1 LLCATAAIALAV
13 PLDFAHAQPPSQRRI
28 PYSPAAPL
36 ASPQPA
42 VAILLAQAEYRLTA
56 FEASSSNPS
65 DLAEVESEINL
76 ALLQATGA
84 AERIQ
89 ARRLLRRLK
98 RIESGQ
104 PPLKPEI
111 TQAGY
116 QSRLQTS
123 GMNQA
128 SPGSDPLAPTSINPS
143 SPLAPLAAAAAR
155 LAQYGAPATEA
166 DCAYPTDPGFAPA
179 APGYSMAP
187 TYSVVPVAPIAA
199 AVCTPPP
206 RHYVAFDALGW
217 WMKGDPLPALVTTSP
232 GNTPLSEAGIIGLPT
247 TTVAFGNGN
256 VNDSL
261 RWGGRVT
268 GGVWLDDFQ
277 TFAVEGHYYGFPSV
291 STGFSQTSVFTDG
304 TTDDAILARPFFNT
318 APGTNVQQAV
328 LVAFPGLVV
337 PPSVVNVDGTI
348 TAEEKSSFQSAGI
361 GGRYGLFPYN
371 NPYRVFLLGA
381 YRFIDLN
388 ESLTI
393 SSSSSATVTPFPI
406 PIPTDGTVQIVD
418 SFATR
423 NIFNGGE
430 LGASGEYVHDRWSLA
445 VLKRI
450 ALGNM
455 NQQVKINGRT
465 SAVFDNYVASYAGG
479 VLAQPTNIGTFTQN
493 KFAWIP
499 ELDIKLGYQLLPRM
513 RLTVGYNL
521 TYISSVVRPGGQ
533 VNTNVNTTQIA
544 GQPLVGPPDPTVT
557 MNTTSIW
564 LQGFTTGIDFRF

>member
-1 LLCATAAIALAV
+1 LLCAAAIALAI

-28 PYSPAAPL
+28 PYSQAAPL
-36 ASPQPA
+36 TSPQPA
-42 VAILLAQAEYRLTA
+42 VSMMLAQLENRLTA
-56 FEASSSNPS
+56 LEASRSSPN

-104 PPLKPEI
+104 PPLKPEV

-116 QSRLQTS
+116 QSRLQTN
-123 GMNQA
+123 GVNQA
-128 SPGSDPLAPTSINPS
+128 SPGSDSLAPTSVSPS

-155 LAQYGAPATEA
+155 LAQYGAPAPEA
-166 DCAYPTDPGFAPA
+166 DCAYPTDPGFAAA

-199 AVCTPPP
+199 AVCAPPP

-232 GNTPLSEAGIIGLPT
+232 GNTPLSEAGVIGLPS

-277 TFAVEGHYYGFPSV
+277 TFAIEGHYYGFPSV

-337 PPSVVNVDGTI
+337 PPNVVNVDGTI

-371 NPYRVFLLGA
+371 NPYRVFLLSA

-406 PIPTDGTVQIVD
+406 PIPTDGTIQIVD

-430 LGASGEYVHDRWSLA
+430 FGASGEYVHDRWSLA

-455 NQQVKINGRT
+455 NQQVKINGST
-465 SAVFDNYVASYAGG
+465 SAVFDNYTASYAGG

-499 ELDIKLGYQLLPRM
+499 ELDIKLGYLLFPRM

-544 GQPLVGPPDPTVT
+544 GQPLFGPPDPTVT
-557 MNTTSIW
+557 MNTTSVW
-564 LQGFTTGIDFRF
+564 LQGFTTGLDFRF